1 MLGYY
6 HRPDLTAET
15 IDAEGF
21 LHTGDVGEFIEGLDG
36 LRFLRITDRK
46 KEIFKTSGGKY
57 IAPQPIENKLKES
70 PLVAQAMVVG
80 EYRKF
85 PGALIVPNFAALRER
100 LALWAEQHEGDS
112 TPTATDSELI
122 RLPRV
127 RALIASEIDRINRDL
142 AQYARIKNF
151 ALLAAEW
158 TTAGGELTPTQ
169 KVKRREVLKKFA
181 AEVESIYADVV
192 LAS

>member
-1 MLGYY
+1 
-6 HRPDLTAET
+6 
-15 IDAEGF
+15 
-21 LHTGDVGEFIEGLDG
+21 
-36 LRFLRITDRK
+36 
-46 KEIFKTSGGKY
+46 
-57 IAPQPIENKLKES
+57 
-70 PLVAQAMVVG
+70 MVVG

-100 LALWAEQHEGDS
+100 LALWASQHEGDLA
-112 TPTATDSELI
+112 PTVTDSELI

-127 RALIASEIDRINRDL
+127 RALIAGEIDGVNKDL

-169 KVKRREVLKKFA
+169 KIKRREVLKKFA
-181 AEVESIYADVV
+181 VEIEGIYADV
-192 LAS
+192 APTA